1 MKNWVTAKEIAGIG
15 GLSKHPTNVNRLARK
30 EKWIFREIQGVQG
43 GGYEYAF
50 SSLPLEVQTEYL
62 LKHSEELK
70 VNKENNDSNQQTM
83 IESAWNVLA
92 SATFEQEKRA
102 ERRFQAVVK
111 VARLVENKI
120 PLMKAFE
127 QVVALYA
134 TDSDDETISKGSL
147 KRWWYKVKTHP
158 QGIWLPLLLDRTE
171 RDNSCR
177 WADISDKAW
186 AFFCA
191 DYLRKSKPKFSVCY
205 YRLTLAAEENG
216 WTIPSLSSLKRKF
229 YNEFTEAEI
238 ALARGGEHE
247 LRELTAPQIRTVMD
261 LEAYEIVNGD
271 GYQHNVFVDWYEDG
285 RPPIRPKTWFW
296 QDVRTRRIL
305 SYCVDDS
312 ENGDQ
317 IRQATLR
324 MIKQYGIPKTILMD
338 NTRAASDKQT
348 TQQRKRGKRQT
359 AGIKIDGMFD
369 RLGIKVIRT
378 LVFKGRGNGRAKPIE
393 RAFKRD
399 SLPAY
404 VDGDAR
410 LEAFFTG
417 WSVTEKTED
426 YQFKKGVNKAL
437 FLEVL
442 EQGVR
447 LWNDKA
453 GRETELGQGIFS
465 ADQLWARDYAQ
476 TRQTFATEEQLRQLM
491 MLGESTKVDKHG
503 RFTLKA
509 GYVLNN
515 QKNVYE
521 AQALIGGNVGSVIV
535 RYDPDDLHGTV
546 HIYDKN
552 GVYLCDGECVEKV
565 AFNSEEGARVQKRLI
580 NEQRRITKKMVD
592 NHEKLSEHEM
602 AQYRKQFE
610 QSAADFVE
618 PAEKQAFSWTQF
630 VDGNTVKT
638 IKLDHE
644 LETETEEQN
653 TLSFEQDLFNGLKQ
667 VQK

>member
-1 MKNWVTAKEIAGIG
+1 MRNGRTVMWIELKEILGLG
-15 GLSKHPTNVNRLARK
+15 GLPATLPGITKKAKLENWERRRK
-30 EKWIFREIQGVQG
+30 QGVKG
-43 GGYEYAF
+43 NVYEYSF

-147 KRWWYKVKTHP
+147 KRGWYKVKTHP

-186 AFFCA
+186 AFFYA

-205 YRLTLAAEENG
+205 YRLTLAAEEND

-261 LEAYEIVNGD
+261 LEVYEIVNGD

-285 RPPIRPKTWFW
+285 RPPIR
-296 QDVRTRRIL
+296 
-305 SYCVDDS
+305 
-312 ENGDQ
+312 
-317 IRQATLR
+317 
-324 MIKQYGIPKTILMD
+324 PKTILMD

-521 AQALIGGNVGSVIV
+521 AQALIGGNIGNVIV

-630 VDGNTVKT
+630 ADGNTVKT

>member
-1 MKNWVTAKEIAGIG
+1 MWIELKEILGLG
-15 GLSKHPTNVNRLARK
+15 GLPATLPGITKKAKLENWERRRK
-30 EKWIFREIQGVQG
+30 QGVKG
-43 GGYEYAF
+43 NVYEYSF

-147 KRWWYKVKTHP
+147 KRGWYKVKTHP

-186 AFFCA
+186 AFFYA

-205 YRLTLAAEENG
+205 YRLTLAAEEND

-261 LEAYEIVNGD
+261 LEVYEIVNGD

-285 RPPIRPKTWFW
+285 RPPIR
-296 QDVRTRRIL
+296 
-305 SYCVDDS
+305 
-312 ENGDQ
+312 
-317 IRQATLR
+317 
-324 MIKQYGIPKTILMD
+324 PKTILMD

-393 RAFKRD
+393 RAFTRA

-521 AQALIGGNVGSVIV
+521 AQALIGGNIGNVIV

-630 VDGNTVKT
+630 ADGNTVKT

>member
-1 MKNWVTAKEIAGIG
+1 MWIELKEILGLG
-15 GLSKHPTNVNRLARK
+15 GLPATLPGITKKAKLENWERRRK
-30 EKWIFREIQGVQG
+30 QGVKG
-43 GGYEYAF
+43 NVYEYSF

-147 KRWWYKVKTHP
+147 KRGWYKVKTHP

-186 AFFCA
+186 AFFYA

-205 YRLTLAAEENG
+205 YRLTLAAEEND

-261 LEAYEIVNGD
+261 LEVYEIVNGD

-285 RPPIRPKTWFW
+285 RPPIR
-296 QDVRTRRIL
+296 
-305 SYCVDDS
+305 
-312 ENGDQ
+312 
-317 IRQATLR
+317 
-324 MIKQYGIPKTILMD
+324 PKTILMD

-521 AQALIGGNVGSVIV
+521 AQALIGGNIGNVIV

-630 VDGNTVKT
+630 ADGNTVKT

>member
-1 MKNWVTAKEIAGIG
+1 MRNGRTVMWIELKEILGLG
-15 GLSKHPTNVNRLARK
+15 GLPATLPGITKKAKLENWERRRK
-30 EKWIFREIQGVQG
+30 QGVKG
-43 GGYEYAF
+43 NVYEYSF

-147 KRWWYKVKTHP
+147 KRGWYKVKTHP

-186 AFFCA
+186 AFFYA

-205 YRLTLAAEENG
+205 YRLTLAAEEND

-229 YNEFTEAEI
+229 YNEFTETEI

-261 LEAYEIVNGD
+261 LEVYEIVNGD

-285 RPPIRPKTWFW
+285 RPPIR
-296 QDVRTRRIL
+296 
-305 SYCVDDS
+305 
-312 ENGDQ
+312 
-317 IRQATLR
+317 
-324 MIKQYGIPKTILMD
+324 PKTILMD

-521 AQALIGGNVGSVIV
+521 AQALIGGNIGNVIV

-630 VDGNTVKT
+630 ADGNTVKT

>member
-1 MKNWVTAKEIAGIG
+1 MWIELKEILGLG
-15 GLSKHPTNVNRLARK
+15 GLPATLPGITKKAKLENWERRRK
-30 EKWIFREIQGVQG
+30 QGVKG
-43 GGYEYAF
+43 NVYEYSF

-147 KRWWYKVKTHP
+147 KCGWYKVKTHP

-186 AFFCA
+186 AFFYA

-205 YRLTLAAEENG
+205 YRLTLAAEEND

-261 LEAYEIVNGD
+261 LEVYEIVNGD

-285 RPPIRPKTWFW
+285 RPPIR
-296 QDVRTRRIL
+296 
-305 SYCVDDS
+305 
-312 ENGDQ
+312 
-317 IRQATLR
+317 
-324 MIKQYGIPKTILMD
+324 PKTILMD

-521 AQALIGGNVGSVIV
+521 AQALIGGNIGNVIV

-630 VDGNTVKT
+630 ADGNTVKT

>member
-1 MKNWVTAKEIAGIG
+1 MRNGRTVMWIELKEILGLG
-15 GLSKHPTNVNRLARK
+15 GLPATLPGITKKAKLENWERRRK
-30 EKWIFREIQGVQG
+30 QGVKG
-43 GGYEYAF
+43 NVYEYSF

-147 KRWWYKVKTHP
+147 KRGWYKVKTHP

-186 AFFCA
+186 AFFYA

-205 YRLTLAAEENG
+205 YRLTLAAEEND

-261 LEAYEIVNGD
+261 LEVYEIVNGD

-285 RPPIRPKTWFW
+285 RPPIR
-296 QDVRTRRIL
+296 
-305 SYCVDDS
+305 
-312 ENGDQ
+312 
-317 IRQATLR
+317 
-324 MIKQYGIPKTILMD
+324 PKTILMD

-521 AQALIGGNVGSVIV
+521 AQALIGGNIGNVIV

-630 VDGNTVKT
+630 ADGNTVKT
-638 IKLDHE
+638 IKFDHE

>member
-1 MKNWVTAKEIAGIG
+1 MWIELKEILGLG
-15 GLSKHPTNVNRLARK
+15 GLPATLPGITKKAKLENWERRRK
-30 EKWIFREIQGVQG
+30 QGVKG
-43 GGYEYAF
+43 NVYEYSF

-147 KRWWYKVKTHP
+147 KRGWYKVKTHP

-186 AFFCA
+186 AFFYA

-205 YRLTLAAEENG
+205 YRLTLAAEEND

-261 LEAYEIVNGD
+261 LEVYEIVNGD

-285 RPPIRPKTWFW
+285 RPPIR
-296 QDVRTRRIL
+296 
-305 SYCVDDS
+305 
-312 ENGDQ
+312 
-317 IRQATLR
+317 
-324 MIKQYGIPKTILMD
+324 PKTILMD

-521 AQALIGGNVGSVIV
+521 AQALIGGNIGNVIV

-630 VDGNTVKT
+630 ADGNTVKT

-644 LETETEEQN
+644 
-653 TLSFEQDLFNGLKQ
+653 
-667 VQK
+667 

>member
-1 MKNWVTAKEIAGIG
+1 MWIELKEILGLG
-15 GLSKHPTNVNRLARK
+15 GLPATLPGITKKAKLENWERRRK
-30 EKWIFREIQGVQG
+30 QGVKG
-43 GGYEYAF
+43 NVYEYSF

-147 KRWWYKVKTHP
+147 KRGWYKVKTHP

-186 AFFCA
+186 AFFYA

-205 YRLTLAAEENG
+205 YRLTLAAEEND

-261 LEAYEIVNGD
+261 LEVYEIVNGD

-285 RPPIRPKTWFW
+285 RPPIR
-296 QDVRTRRIL
+296 
-305 SYCVDDS
+305 
-312 ENGDQ
+312 
-317 IRQATLR
+317 
-324 MIKQYGIPKTILMD
+324 PKTILMD

-521 AQALIGGNVGSVIV
+521 AQALIGGNIGNVIV

-630 VDGNTVKT
+630 ADGNTVKT
-638 IKLDHE
+638 IKFDHE